1 MKSALIVAMMVF
13 GATASA
19 VHSEP
24 RQAVPRTEQV
34 GYADLDLASKGGDA
48 ALARRIRGASDR
60 VCDIGGMQTL
70 EDFDIASR
78 CYSAAVADGQ
88 RQMNHVIAAR
98 KSGPMLAGAALTISR
113 R

>member
-1 MKSALIVAMMVF
+1 MKSALIVATMVF

-24 RQAVPRTEQV
+24 RQPVPRTEQV
-34 GYADLDLASKGGDA
+34 GYADLDLGSKGGDA

-60 VCDIGGMQTL
+60 VCDVGGMQTL
-70 EDFDIASR
+70 EQFEISSR
-78 CYSAAVADGQ
+78 CYSAALADGQ